1 MGRSGR
7 FGGGREGREEAG
19 MLVLDRRVNE
29 GFWIDNRIFVKIL
42 SIGRHRIKIGVEA
55 PADVVVVREEL
66 RSRPDGE
73 RTNGRGL
80 PLSEEKSR

>member
-1 MGRSGR
+1 
-7 FGGGREGREEAG
+7 
-19 MLVLDRRVNE
+19 MLVLDRRVHE
-29 GFWIDNRIFVKIL
+29 GFWIDNRIFVKVL
-42 SIGRHRIKIGVEA
+42 GIGRHRIKSGIDA